1 MSDLCNV
8 IRKPLIT
15 ERATEL
21 MARQNKVVLEVD
33 ISANKCQV
41 KKAVEQVFNVKV
53 TKVNISR
60 QKGKVKM
67 TRRTPGKQADWKKA
81 VVTLKDGDSIELLE
95 NN

>member
-1 MSDLCNV
+1 MSHLCNV

-15 ERATEL
+15 ERATDL
-21 MARQNKVVLEVD
+21 MAKQNKVVLEVD

-41 KKAVEQVFNVKV
+41 KKAVEQIFKVTV

-67 TRRTPGKQADWKKA
+67 TKRIPGKQVDWKKA

-95 NN
+95 NS